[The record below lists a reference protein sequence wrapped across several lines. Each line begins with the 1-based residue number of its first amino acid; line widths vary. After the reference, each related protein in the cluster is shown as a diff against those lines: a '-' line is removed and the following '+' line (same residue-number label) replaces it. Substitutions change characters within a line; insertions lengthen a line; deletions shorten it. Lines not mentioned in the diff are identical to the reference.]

1 MHGTT
6 PADRLDRQH
15 LLAVNLEAVRR
26 AMAEASCND
35 PVGFVIDATDHGG
48 RLFTTHVL
56 AQEQDI
62 SVEEAEVIL
71 DRRAEEYRAR
81 GEFPTFVLAAD
92 WSFAEAVLPLLS
104 HRATENLALI
114 RRDRQP
120 GQYLVVAVGSGGNS
134 YSLIQVNRPAAD
146 GQHRV
151 RIDFPGS

>member
-1 MHGTT
+1 MRDTT
-6 PADRLDRQH
+6 PSDRLDRQH
-15 LLAVNLEAVRR
+15 LLTVNLDAVRR
-26 AMAEASCND
+26 VMAEASCND

-48 RLFTTHVL
+48 RLFTTHVI
-56 AQEQDI
+56 AEEQDI

-71 DRRAEEYRAR
+71 DRRTEEYRAR

-104 HRATENLALI
+104 HRATENLALV

-120 GQYLVVAVGSGGNS
+120 GQYLVVAVGSGGNL
-134 YSLIQVNRPAAD
+134 YSFVQVNRPAAD

-151 RIDFPGS
+151 RVNFPSS